1 VSQSGAAPPVSQ
13 PGGVPTNTPAG
24 APAGD
29 PQISQAF
36 EFRAYEFVRHPN
48 HQEIWACWQHN
59 PGNCLDI
66 GLSISDSMRIEL
78 AGCQRDTW
86 LGIQDGSGSPV
97 PLSIFMGSSGGLR
110 GKWL

>member
-1 VSQSGAAPPVSQ
+1 
-13 PGGVPTNTPAG
+13 
-24 APAGD
+24 
-29 PQISQAF
+29 
-36 EFRAYEFVRHPN
+36 
-48 HQEIWACWQHN
+48 
-59 PGNCLDI
+59 
-66 GLSISDSMRIEL
+66 MRIEL